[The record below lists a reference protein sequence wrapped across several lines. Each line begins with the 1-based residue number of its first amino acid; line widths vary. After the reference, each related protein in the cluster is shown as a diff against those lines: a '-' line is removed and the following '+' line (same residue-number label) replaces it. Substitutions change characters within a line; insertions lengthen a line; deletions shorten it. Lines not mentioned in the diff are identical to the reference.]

1 MSNFTKKCPFCAEE
15 IKAEAI
21 KCKHCGSMLDKPPQE
36 QKSYTPS
43 ATSPPHINTPPSPT
57 QMSPASAVVVI
68 VIATI
73 CIIIYI
79 ASSNFNPNS
88 SKVVDTTLENL
99 SGSSP
104 GSISG
109 DIVTM
114 SKYNS
119 IHDGMS
125 YSEVTGII
133 EKSGEELSRSNIGD
147 ITTVMYSWAN
157 SDGSNMNAMFQNDK
171 LVSKAQFGL
180 K

>member
-1 MSNFTKKCPFCAEE
+1 MDNDTKKCPFCAEE
-15 IKAEAI
+15 IKSEAI
-21 KCKHCGSMLDKPPQE
+21 KCKHCGSLMDSPL
-36 QKSYTPS
+36 QKNYTPITE
-43 ATSPPHINTPPSPT
+43 ASPPAARPQPGHV
-57 QMSPASAVVVI
+57 SPASVIAVV

-79 ASSNFNPNS
+79 SSTNFNPNS
-88 SKVVDTTLENL
+88 ANIVDTTVENL

-109 DIVTM
+109 DVLTM

-119 IHDGMS
+119 IQDGMS

-133 EKSGEELSRSNIGD
+133 GKNGEELSSSNLGD

-157 SDGSNMNAMFQNDK
+157 SDGSNMNAMFQNDR
-171 LVSKAQFGL
+171 LISKAQFGL